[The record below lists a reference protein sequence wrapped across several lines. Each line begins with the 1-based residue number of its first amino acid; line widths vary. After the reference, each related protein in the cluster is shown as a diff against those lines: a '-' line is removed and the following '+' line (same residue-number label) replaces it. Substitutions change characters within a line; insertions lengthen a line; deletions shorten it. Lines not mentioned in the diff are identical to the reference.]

1 MITNRSLFALSL
13 LTAGVSFAGWVQ
25 DGSGNLTFDAKGPA
39 GFKIHGTSE
48 KLTVLDDG
56 KSFKVAVKI
65 EDIDTDNSLRN
76 GHMQED
82 MHATDFPTITLTVPT
97 SSLKESGGPIETTG
111 TFEVNG
117 QKKDAKFTYTPKCTG
132 NTCEI
137 EGSAPINLTNF
148 GIKIRSY
155 LGVTVKPDIMVG
167 AKFKV
172 TKK

>member
-1 MITNRSLFALSL
+1 MITSRSLFALSL
-13 LTAGVSFAGWVQ
+13 LTSSLSFAGWVQ
-25 DGSGNLTFDAKGPA
+25 DGGGNLTFDAKGPA
-39 GFKIHGTSE
+39 GFKIHGTSD
-48 KLTVLDDG
+48 KLAVNDDG
-56 KSFKVAVKI
+56 KSFKVTVQIA
-65 EDIDTDNSLRN
+65 DIDTDNSLRN

-82 MHATDFPTITLTVPT
+82 MHAKDFPVITLTVPT
-97 SSLKESGGPIETTG
+97 ASLKESGGPVETTG

-132 NTCEI
+132 STCDI
-137 EGSAPINLTNF
+137 EASAPINLTDF

-172 TKK
+172 VKK

>member
-1 MITNRSLFALSL
+1 MPINRSLFALCLLASSL
-13 LTAGVSFAGWVQ
+13 SFAGWVQ
-25 DGSGNLTFDAKGPA
+25 EGGGSLTFDAKGPA

-48 KLTVLDDG
+48 KLTVSDDG
-56 KSFKVAVKI
+56 KSFKVTVKI

-82 MHATDFPTITLTVPT
+82 MHAKDFPVITLTVPT
-97 SSLKESGGPIETTG
+97 ASLKESGGPVETTG

-117 QKKDAKFTYTPKCTG
+117 KKKDAKFTYTPRCTG
-132 NTCEI
+132 NTCDL
-137 EGSAPINLTNF
+137 EGSAPINLADF

-172 TKK
+172 GKK